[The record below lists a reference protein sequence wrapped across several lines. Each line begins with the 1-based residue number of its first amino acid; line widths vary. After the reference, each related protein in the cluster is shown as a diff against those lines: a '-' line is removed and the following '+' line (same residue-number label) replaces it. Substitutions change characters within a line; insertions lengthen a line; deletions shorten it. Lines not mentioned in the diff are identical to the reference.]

1 MDGSRD
7 YHYHQPTWS
16 LDRQSRRLKDS
27 CDMCSASKV
36 RCDRQKPI
44 CGRCDKLAYPCFYS
58 PARRV
63 GRPQGRSSRQPKARR
78 DSATG
83 GAELDTQSVSPQRQ
97 SAYPVT
103 PVSPRSRQNSGGIDR
118 RDPAAFPSPLGTPP
132 RLGPLTPPIRSR
144 QRPGNSS
151 ESVSAGSG
159 LSSSSSSSAASAIS
173 AVSSSLAPSTAPTT
187 ASDCESDCVELAMVT
202 QRQLESAIGR
212 VSATV
217 TVTHAQPSG
226 PWTAEVVQAAET
238 ALQTAGAAMRSMSTT
253 LICPCSERLETGIM
267 LSAACLS
274 ILDLYGAIVSRFT
287 ARPPPLCAITASQQQ
302 QSPLM
307 AILSNSSSAVD
318 GGGGGGGGGNSGLGL
333 LWDDVLPSFCGPG
346 GDALARYGQKEDQL
360 LVHVLGELAKLA
372 TVVYQFT
379 NRYRDGVGQAQ
390 PGSSEM
396 EILKDLAAL
405 LKYRL
410 KAAGDETAAKLQTAP
425 PHRGTRAGGA
435 AA

>member
-1 MDGSRD
+1 
-7 YHYHQPTWS
+7 
-16 LDRQSRRLKDS
+16 
-27 CDMCSASKV
+27 MCSASKV

-63 GRPQGRSSRQPKARR
+63 GRPQGRSSRQPTKARR

-83 GAELDTQSVSPQRQ
+83 GTDRDAQNVSPQHQ

-103 PVSPRSRQNSGGIDR
+103 PVSPRSRQNSGGVDR
-118 RDPAAFPSPLGTPP
+118 RDPATFPSPLGTPP
-132 RLGPLTPPIRSR
+132 RLGPLTPPILSR
-144 QRPGNSS
+144 QRPVNSS
-151 ESVSAGSG
+151 EPVAAGSG
-159 LSSSSSSSAASAIS
+159 PSSTISSSSTSATS
-173 AVSSSLAPSTAPTT
+173 AVPSSLALSAGQTH
-187 ASDCESDCVELAMVT
+187 SDNCESDCIELAMAT
-202 QRQLESAIGR
+202 QRQLEAATGR

-217 TVTHAQPSG
+217 TPHTPSG
-226 PWTAEVVQAAET
+226 PWTAEVVQAAEV
-238 ALQTAGAAMRSMSTT
+238 ALQTAGAAMRRISTT
-253 LICPCSERLETGIM
+253 LICPCAERLETGV
-267 LSAACLS
+267 LVSAACLS
-274 ILDLYGAIVSRFT
+274 ILDLYGAVVSRFT
-287 ARPPPLCAITASQQQ
+287 ARPPPLCATAASQRQQ

-307 AILSNSSSAVD
+307 AIMASTSASAVD
-318 GGGGGGGGGNSGLGL
+318 GGSGGGNGGLGL
-333 LWDDVLPSFCGPG
+333 LWDEVVPSFCGLG
-346 GDALARYGQKEDQL
+346 AGDALLRCGQKEDQL

-379 NRYRDGVGQAQ
+379 NRYKDGVGQAQ

-396 EILKDLAAL
+396 EILKGLAAL

-425 PHRGTRAGGA
+425 PHRGSTRPGGA